1 MGKFVLDL
9 PIYSNQ
15 IYEVCMKKINIKK
28 HIDFHF
34 YEIAKVLHVGIYQ
47 YTTRMDHSKKN
58 IAIRILKKRV

>member
-1 MGKFVLDL
+1 
-9 PIYSNQ
+9 
-15 IYEVCMKKINIKK
+15 MKKINIKK
-28 HIDFHF
+28 HIDLHF